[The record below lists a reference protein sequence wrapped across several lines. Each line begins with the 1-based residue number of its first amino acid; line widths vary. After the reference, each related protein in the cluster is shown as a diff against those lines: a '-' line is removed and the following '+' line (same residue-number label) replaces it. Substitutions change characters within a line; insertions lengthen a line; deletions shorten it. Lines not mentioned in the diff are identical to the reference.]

1 MLAYSVRR
9 LLAAFPVLLAA
20 SFVVFWVS
28 SLLGDPVRNQYGGRT
43 PPAPPALIA
52 HEYARLHLRD
62 GFFAQYWR
70 WLTGMLAG
78 DFGPSVQD
86 DRIDIAADITGRL
99 AVTLRLVVGAML
111 IALVLAL
118 VTGVLSAVRRYSR
131 LDHALTFVGFVFLA
145 MPAFWIAV
153 LLKQAAIAV
162 NDLTAT
168 RPIATIGE
176 RSVPAPDG
184 AWNTVADTFGHLL
197 LPTLSLAAITYAA
210 WSRFQRAAMLDVL
223 NSDYIRLARAKG
235 LKPRQVLV
243 KHALR
248 TALIPMTTASALTIA
263 TIFGGAVIT
272 ETVFQWQG
280 MGKFLVQS
288 VLTHDRNATMAWL
301 VVAGTFVIVGN
312 LIADL
317 LYAVL
322 DPRIRYG

>member
-1 MLAYSVRR
+1 
-9 LLAAFPVLLAA
+9 
-20 SFVVFWVS
+20 
-28 SLLGDPVRNQYGGRT
+28 
-43 PPAPPALIA
+43 
-52 HEYARLHLRD
+52 
-62 GFFAQYWR
+62 
-70 WLTGMLAG
+70 
-78 DFGPSVQD
+78 
-86 DRIDIAADITGRL
+86 
-99 AVTLRLVVGAML
+99 
-111 IALVLAL
+111 
-118 VTGVLSAVRRYSR
+118 
-131 LDHALTFVGFVFLA
+131 
-145 MPAFWIAV
+145 MPTFWIAQ
-153 LLKQAAIAV
+153 LLKTGGITLNEAIG
-162 NDLTAT
+162 T
-168 RPIATIGE
+168 RLFFTIGE
-176 RSVPAPDG
+176 KSDIPPDG
-184 AWNTVADTFGHLL
+184 WWNQFLDVVGHMI
-197 LPTLSLAAITYAA
+197 LPTLSLALITYAA

>member
-1 MLAYSVRR
+1 MLAYTIRR
-9 LLAAFPVLLAA
+9 LLAAIPILIAA
-20 SFVVFWVS
+20 TFIVFWLVS
-28 SLLGDPVRNQYGGRT
+28 LTVDPVTEEFAGLN
-43 PPAPPALIA
+43 PPPPQQTIDLER
-52 HEYARLHLRD
+52 HRLGLD
-62 GFFAQYWR
+62 KGFFAQYFD
-70 WLTGMLAG
+70 WLRNLVTHGT
-78 DFGPSVQD
+78 FGPALNPAT
-86 DRIDIAADITGRL
+86 DINSELYHRLGVTMRLIVAAM
-99 AVTLRLVVGAML
+99 VV
-111 IALVLAL
+111 ALVLA
-118 VTGVLSAVRRYSR
+118 VITGVLSAYRQYTRFDYT
-131 LDHALTFVGFVFLA
+131 ATFFGFLFLA
-145 MPAFWIAV
+145 MPTFWIAQ
-153 LLKQAAIAV
+153 LLKTGAITF
-162 NDLTAT
+162 NDAIGT
-168 RPIATIGE
+168 RLFFTIGE
-176 RSVPAPDG
+176 KSDIPPNGFWDQFLDV
-184 AWNTVADTFGHLL
+184 VGHMI
-197 LPTLSLAAITYAA
+197 LPTLSLALITYAA

-263 TIFGGAVIT
+263 TIIGGAVIT

-288 VLTHDRNATMAWL
+288 VLSHDRNATMAWL

>member
-1 MLAYSVRR
+1 MFAYTIRR
-9 LLAAFPVLLAA
+9 LLAAIPILIAA
-20 SFVVFWVS
+20 TFIVFWLVS
-28 SLLGDPVRNQYGGRT
+28 LTVDPVTEEFAGLNPPPPQQTIDLERHRLNLDQGFFVQYFDWLRNLVTHGTFG
-43 PPAPPALIA
+43 PALNPATDINSELY
-52 HEYARLHLRD
+52 HRL
-62 GFFAQYWR
+62 GV
-70 WLTGMLAG
+70 TM
-78 DFGPSVQD
+78 
-86 DRIDIAADITGRL
+86 RL
-99 AVTLRLVVGAML
+99 IVSAMVL
-111 IALVLAL
+111 ALVLAII
-118 VTGVLSAVRRYSR
+118 TGVLSAYRQYTRFDYT
-131 LDHALTFVGFVFLA
+131 ATFFGFLFLA
-145 MPAFWIAV
+145 MPTFWIAQ
-153 LLKQAAIAV
+153 LLKTGGITFNEAV
-162 NDLTAT
+162 GT
-168 RPIATIGE
+168 RLFFTIGE
-176 RSVPAPDG
+176 TSDIPPDG
-184 AWNTVADTFGHLL
+184 WWNQFLDVVGHMI
-197 LPTLSLAAITYAA
+197 LPTLSLALITYAA

-272 ETVFQWQG
+272 ETVFHWQG

>member
-1 MLAYSVRR
+1 M
-9 LLAAFPVLLAA
+9 
-20 SFVVFWVS
+20 
-28 SLLGDPVRNQYGGRT
+28 
-43 PPAPPALIA
+43 I
-52 HEYARLHLRD
+52 
-62 GFFAQYWR
+62 
-70 WLTGMLAG
+70 
-78 DFGPSVQD
+78 
-86 DRIDIAADITGRL
+86 
-99 AVTLRLVVGAML
+99 
-111 IALVLAL
+111 
-118 VTGVLSAVRRYSR
+118 
-131 LDHALTFVGFVFLA
+131 
-145 MPAFWIAV
+145 
-153 LLKQAAIAV
+153 
-162 NDLTAT
+162 
-168 RPIATIGE
+168 
-176 RSVPAPDG
+176 
-184 AWNTVADTFGHLL
+184 
-197 LPTLSLAAITYAA
+197 LPTLSLALITYAA